1 MLCSLQ
7 LYIYIYSFD
16 MLSLDNQG
24 IWLYFDDKST
34 IKGLHNSPFWDTL
47 GCNTKNKQSK
57 SILTNQFVKRF
68 PGIFKLV
75 VPRNTTMALKIYLC
89 NN

>member
-47 GCNTKNKQSK
+47 GCDTKINNLN
-57 SILTNQFVKRF
+57 ILWLTNSLKDFRGSLSSAKYHNGVKN
-68 PGIFKLV
+68 ISL
-75 VPRNTTMALKIYLC
+75 
-89 NN
+89 